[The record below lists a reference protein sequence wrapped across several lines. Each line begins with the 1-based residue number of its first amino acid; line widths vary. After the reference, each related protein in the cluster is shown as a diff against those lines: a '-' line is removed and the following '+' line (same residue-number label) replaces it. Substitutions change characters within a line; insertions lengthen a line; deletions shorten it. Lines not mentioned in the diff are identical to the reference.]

1 MQQETEIVKPK
12 RIQRKRA
19 KGWKAPDGA
28 QYVGRGSMWGNPF
41 TIENIMGNTKTLTK
55 AEAQAKA
62 VEMYEQWLNGEN
74 LWWVE
79 KDRRNSIMN
88 RIRDLRGKDLM
99 CWCPLDQPCH
109 ADVLLELANR

>member
-1 MQQETEIVKPK
+1 MLPGRSKSDLMCEDNMQQETEIVKPK

-55 AEAQAKA
+55 AE
-62 VEMYEQWLNGEN
+62 V
-74 LWWVE
+74 
-79 KDRRNSIMN
+79 
-88 RIRDLRGKDLM
+88 
-99 CWCPLDQPCH
+99 
-109 ADVLLELANR
+109 